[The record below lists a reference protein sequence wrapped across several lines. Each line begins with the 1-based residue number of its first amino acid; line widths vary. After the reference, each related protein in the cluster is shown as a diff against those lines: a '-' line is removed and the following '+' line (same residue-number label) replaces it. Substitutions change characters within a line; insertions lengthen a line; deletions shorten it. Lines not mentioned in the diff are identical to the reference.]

1 MNATVICDG
10 RGNAGTGARA
20 ACLLLPSGEWI
31 DRAEKLPATTNIVAE
46 HRAIQL
52 GVELALEHGVTD
64 LLIINDSRVPV
75 NQVMRKFAVRQAHLK
90 PLVEQ
95 TWELFSRLDT
105 VAVEWK
111 RRTETTRADRLCRA
125 VDPPLN

>member
-111 RRTETTRADRLCRA
+111 RRTETARADRLCRA
-125 VDPPLN
+125 VDPPST